1 MANDGG
7 GAGPA
12 PQIPGLDGLTERV
25 TRAGDKASGRPAG
38 KAARKGARRPAEA
51 LKVAR
56 VAVDVSLPHLDRP
69 FDYLVSSDLDEKAVP
84 GCRVRVRFAGQLVDG
99 FLLERVE
106 ESDHDGRLSFLD
118 RVISPEPVLTPEI
131 AALAR
136 EVADRYAGTLADVLR
151 LAVPPRHARAEAD
164 RRPVLAATRGRD
176 AGEET
181 ATIVI
186 EAGGTGRG
194 TDAEQRAAA
203 QAGGAEREAAAA
215 ETGGIASG
223 PGQGAAEARAG
234 GIEPGSEQGAAEA
247 QVGGVKG
254 EAAAAETGGIGSG
267 SEQGAAEARVGG
279 VEGEAAA
286 AETGGIGSGSEQG
299 AAEARVGGL
308 EGEAALAEFGS
319 VGSGSEREAAA
330 VEAGGIGPGSEQ
342 GAAEGRAGGVER
354 EAAAADAGG
363 IGSGAE
369 GTTAAPAGGPGPG
382 GEETTAVRAGGVDRA
397 TEQRTAEEQA
407 RGAGPRVGSA
417 AAGARSGRAGRAAP
431 GTDADGT
438 GRDRPGTE
446 GEATGHERAGGESSG
461 ARRDQAGAE
470 AGGAGGDGMAVES
483 GGAGGDG
490 TVVDGGD
497 VGRDGS
503 PVESGGL
510 GLDADTEGG
519 SGGSDQGADAEGGAG
534 GIGPCTGAEQD
545 PPGTLSDP
553 GGPGSSGSKIDPGAS
568 SGSESGETGQEGTE
582 AASGGADRKGGA
594 SVDPGPW
601 DAYRAGPSFLTA
613 LTEGRAPRAVW
624 TALPGTDW
632 TAFAARAARAALDGG
647 HGVLIVVAD
656 GREVA
661 RVDTALGAELGADH
675 HVALTAELGP
685 AERYRRWLT
694 VLRGEVKVVV
704 GTRAA
709 MFAPVRDLG
718 LVVLWDD
725 GDDVHAEPHA
735 PYPHA
740 REVLALRAHRTGAGA
755 LIGGYTRTTDATQLV
770 ETGWAHPLVP
780 DRDRLRRSMPYVRPA
795 GDDAELARDEAA
807 RTARLPH
814 LAFRTARQ
822 GLENGPVLV
831 QVPRRGYVPALACA
845 RCRGPARCPECEGPL
860 ALTSGHAAPY
870 CRWCGRIAGTWRCP
884 ECGSPHVRAVVV
896 GARRTAEELG
906 RSFPGVPVRTSGRDA
921 VLASVGPEPALVVA
935 TPGAEPVPAEGYAAA
950 LLLDGWVLLGRAD
963 LRAGEEAMRRWT
975 NAAALV
981 RPGGPVV
988 VLADG
993 ALVPVQALIRW
1004 DPVTFAERELAER
1017 RELGFPPAVRM
1028 ASLTGSPQ
1036 AIRELVEAAELPPDA
1051 EVLGPVEVGD
1061 GQERALV
1068 RVDRARG
1075 VALARSLK
1083 AAQAAR
1089 SARKAADVVRVQI
1102 DPLELI

>member
-1 MANDGG
+1 MDDVTAVVPE
-7 GAGPA
+7 AGP
-12 PQIPGLDGLTERV
+12 
-25 TRAGDKASGRPAG
+25 RAGRKKAS
-38 KAARKGARRPAEA
+38 RKGARLPAETM
-51 LKVAR
+51 KVAR

-69 FDYLVSSDLDEKAVP
+69 FDYLVPSDLDEKAVP

-99 FLLERVE
+99 FLLDRVE

-136 EVADRYAGTLADVLR
+136 EVADRYAGVLADVLR
-151 LAVPPRHARAEAD
+151 LAVPPRHARVEAERRPAAAETTVRIANGTREVAATEAD
-164 RRPVLAATRGRD
+164 GAEQGAAPAREAAGPEAGGAEGSTAGAEVGGAGRSAGPVREAAGP
-176 AGEET
+176 
-181 ATIVI
+181 
-186 EAGGTGRG
+186 EAGGTEPARG
-194 TDAEQRAAA
+194 AADGQTDAMD
-203 QAGGAEREAAAA
+203 
-215 ETGGIASG
+215 
-223 PGQGAAEARAG
+223 
-234 GIEPGSEQGAAEA
+234 
-247 QVGGVKG
+247 GGV
-254 EAAAAETGGIGSG
+254 
-267 SEQGAAEARVGG
+267 
-279 VEGEAAA
+279 
-286 AETGGIGSGSEQG
+286 
-299 AAEARVGGL
+299 
-308 EGEAALAEFGS
+308 
-319 VGSGSEREAAA
+319 
-330 VEAGGIGPGSEQ
+330 
-342 GAAEGRAGGVER
+342 
-354 EAAAADAGG
+354 DAGG
-363 IGSGAE
+363 E
-369 GTTAAPAGGPGPG
+369 
-382 GEETTAVRAGGVDRA
+382 
-397 TEQRTAEEQA
+397 
-407 RGAGPRVGSA
+407 
-417 AAGARSGRAGRAAP
+417 AGAP
-431 GTDADGT
+431 
-438 GRDRPGTE
+438 
-446 GEATGHERAGGESSG
+446 
-461 ARRDQAGAE
+461 
-470 AGGAGGDGMAVES
+470 
-483 GGAGGDG
+483 
-490 TVVDGGD
+490 
-497 VGRDGS
+497 
-503 PVESGGL
+503 GL
-510 GLDADTEGG
+510 GADAEGG
-519 SGGSDQGADAEGGAG
+519 SGGTGQGADAEGDASGTEGDRTGRESAATLSERVDHVAGGAG
-534 GIGPCTGAEQD
+534 QAE
-545 PPGTLSDP
+545 PEG
-553 GGPGSSGSKIDPGAS
+553 
-568 SGSESGETGQEGTE
+568 ESRSAG
-582 AASGGADRKGGA
+582 GGAGRDGGA

-601 DAYRAGPSFLTA
+601 EAYRAGPSFLAA
-613 LTEGRAPRAVW
+613 LTTGRAPHAVW

-632 TAFAARAARAALDGG
+632 TAFVARAARATLDGG
-647 HGVLIVVAD
+647 QGVLIVVAD

-661 RVDTALGAELGADH
+661 RVDAALQAEEGVEG

-694 VLRGEVKVVV
+694 ILRGEVNVVV

-740 REVLALRAHRTGAGA
+740 REVLALRAHRAGAGA
-755 LIGGYTRTTDATQLV
+755 LIGGFTRTTDATQLV
-770 ETGWAHPLVP
+770 ETGWAHALVP

-814 LAFRTARQ
+814 LAFRAARQ
-822 GLENGPVLV
+822 GLETGPVLV

-870 CRWCGRIAGTWRCP
+870 CRWCGRIAGMWRCP
-884 ECGSPHVRAVVV
+884 ECESPHVRAVVV

-906 RSFPGVPVRTSGRDA
+906 RAFPGVPVRTSGRDG
-921 VLASVGPEPALVVA
+921 VLDSVGPEPALVVA
-935 TPGAEPVPAEGYAAA
+935 TPGAEPVPTDGYAAA

-975 NAAALV
+975 DAAALV
-981 RPGGPVV
+981 RSGGPVI

-993 ALVPVQALIRW
+993 ALTPVQALIRW

-1036 AIRELVEAAELPPDA
+1036 AIRELVEAAGLPPDA

-1075 VALARSLK
+1075 VVLARCLK

-1089 SARKAADVVRVQI
+1089 SARKAADVIRVQI